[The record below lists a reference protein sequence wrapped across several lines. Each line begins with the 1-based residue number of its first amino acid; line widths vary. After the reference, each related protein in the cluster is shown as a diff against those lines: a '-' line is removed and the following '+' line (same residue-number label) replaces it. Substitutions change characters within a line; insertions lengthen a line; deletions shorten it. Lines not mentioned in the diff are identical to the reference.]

1 MTSKHEGDYD
11 YSVAPRGFHARKA
24 MPPMPTDDVRRRVA
38 ASLGVSDDAVRVERR
53 TTSFGPSYVLY
64 VKADV

>member
-1 MTSKHEGDYD
+1 MTRKHEGDYD

-38 ASLGVSDDAVRVERR
+38 ASLGV
-53 TTSFGPSYVLY
+53 
-64 VKADV
+64 